1 VLPVITDVSD
11 PASVN
16 ALASQTLDHFGRV
29 DIVVNNAGI
38 MGKVPSWSRRLV
50 RQPSLSAGWRPRRG
64 RSLDRATDIKP
75 APGLAALVSMIAVT
89 ILA

>member
-38 MGKVPSWSRRLV
+38 MGKSALMEPEAGALAVVVCRLASATWSL
-50 RQPSLSAGWRPRRG
+50 
-64 RSLDRATDIKP
+64 T
-75 APGLAALVSMIAVT
+75 
-89 ILA
+89 